1 MGWFDNVSI
10 EKVELLN
17 ETKIKDREVLVTL
30 SNGTQ
35 IHIVTCHESWEQ
47 YGGCVE
53 ELKKTVDIAEKY
65 NAWLHGEEEYNE

>member
-1 MGWFDNVSI
+1 MGLFDNVSVKKI
-10 EKVELLN
+10 ELLN
-17 ETKIKDREVLVTL
+17 VDKVEDREVKVTL

-35 IHIVTCHESWEQ
+35 IYIVACRESWEQ

-65 NAWLHGEEEYNE
+65 NAWLHGEEDM